1 MIRPSEHGNNPPS
14 EEHTFETEFKT
25 ILEFLARTEENMMT
39 AAQDFKKTRIQRL
52 HGLQQEISMLDVKIE
67 NSITGAERV
76 GKSQMQTKKEM
87 GKISPESLRKM
98 DDLLIQRI
106 KNMRETKK
114 QIIQALEDVTK
125 ILDQQY
131 AKLGTFLDTYA
142 QQK

>member
-1 MIRPSEHGNNPPS
+1 
-14 EEHTFETEFKT
+14 
-25 ILEFLARTEENMMT
+25 
-39 AAQDFKKTRIQRL
+39 
-52 HGLQQEISMLDVKIE
+52 MLDVKIE

-87 GKISPESLRKM
+87 GKISPESLQKM